1 MLSLDGVACSRSWYA
16 RCMRAPLTEVL
27 SLVQIVSQSS
37 SGTLLALAFVF
48 SLVVSGVSSLVLAD
62 SLEKVGA
69 RFRFTEGL
77 LGVVT
82 ALGANTPEMSSA
94 ITAIAQGQHDL
105 GVGLIIGS
113 NIFNLAA
120 LLGLS
125 AVFANGFRIR
135 RSAVILNGS
144 VAFCVTVIGTALVFG
159 VLSAALAILLI
170 ALIVIPYIA
179 VSAIRPEQLARWPI
193 PQPLCL
199 LLQRVVADTDRESR
213 TDATPPR
220 ASRMESLAIVPA
232 VVSIVG
238 ASVVLVQSAVEIGAR
253 LALPQAVIGTLVLAS
268 LTGLPNLI
276 AALRLALA
284 GRGEAVLSEAF
295 NSNTLNVLAGLC
307 LPALIVGFG
316 SLSRR
321 ASFAV
326 WTLLAMTLLLVTVA
340 AIGGRLTRREGV
352 SVVVAYLAF
361 VGLVIVGV

>member
-1 MLSLDGVACSRSWYA
+1 
-16 RCMRAPLTEVL
+16 
-27 SLVQIVSQSS
+27 
-37 SGTLLALAFVF
+37 
-48 SLVVSGVSSLVLAD
+48 
-62 SLEKVGA
+62 
-69 RFRFTEGL
+69 
-77 LGVVT
+77 
-82 ALGANTPEMSSA
+82 
-94 ITAIAQGQHDL
+94 
-105 GVGLIIGS
+105 
-113 NIFNLAA
+113 
-120 LLGLS
+120 
-125 AVFANGFRIR
+125 IR

-170 ALIVIPYIA
+170 ALVVIPYIA

-193 PQPLCL
+193 PRPLCL
-199 LLQRVVADTDRESR
+199 LLERVVADTDRESR

-220 ASRMESLAIVPA
+220 ASRMESLAIVPS

-284 GRGEAVLSEAF
+284 GRGAAVLSEAF

-321 ASFAV
+321 ASLAV
-326 WTLLAMTLLLVTVA
+326 WTLLAMTLLLVTLA

-361 VGLVIVGV
+361 AVLVIIGV